1 MYSCIT
7 KEFKVEGKFTMGDKK
22 WVHLGTFKA
31 ENIFGDQIFYSE
43 RKIVRYIKITI
54 FSSYGK
60 WSYFT
65 LTQIKIRGKNLFD
78 DALTETKNT
87 INEEKT

>member
-1 MYSCIT
+1 M
-7 KEFKVEGKFTMGDKK
+7 EDKK
-22 WVHLGTFKA
+22 WVYLGTFKA
-31 ENIFGDQIFYSE
+31 ENIFGDQEFYTE

-65 LTQIKIRGKNLFD
+65 LTQIKIRGKGLFA
-78 DALTETKNT
+78 DALASSSDK
-87 INEEKT
+87 KTD